1 MGFKVYLKGKST
13 PVNIIDAERVVPNG
27 DVLLFFKTVNGPPV
41 AAIPTANVSHAV
53 KEKA

>member
-27 DVLLFFKTVNGPPV
+27 DVLLFFKTVNGRRSRQFQPL
-41 AAIPTANVSHAV
+41 TCRTL
-53 KEKA
+53 